1 MKLKGQDV
9 TDRHK
14 AKMLEK
20 AKNQEEQELTKR
32 EELEN
37 KTKGS
42 GLVWSGLVWS
52 GLVWSGLVWSGLV
65 WSGLVWSGP
74 VRSGLVWS
82 GLVRDLEWDKE
93 VITLF
98 NI

>member
-52 GLVWSGLVWSGLV
+52 G
-65 WSGLVWSGP
+65 P
-74 VRSGLVWS
+74 VRSGLVC
-82 GLVRDLEWDKE
+82 DLEWDKE

>member
-37 KTKGS
+37 KTMVE
-42 GLVWSGLVWS
+42 LPPPTEV
-52 GLVWSGLVWSGLV
+52 
-65 WSGLVWSGP
+65 
-74 VRSGLVWS
+74 
-82 GLVRDLEWDKE
+82 LEKAK
-93 VITLF
+93 
-98 NI
+98 N

>member
-42 GLVWSGLVWS
+42 GLVWSGPVR
-52 GLVWSGLVWSGLV
+52 
-65 WSGLVWSGP
+65 SGP
-74 VRSGLVWS
+74 VRSGPVWSCLVRS
-82 GLVRDLEWDKE
+82 GLV
-93 VITLF
+93 
-98 NI
+98 